1 MDEDKLKRVFDQI
14 KPTQEQERVM
24 LDRLLTGQK
33 EVKPVSRM
41 KKMPAVLAAAA
52 VLLLACA
59 FTVATGLDQKFA
71 ALFGAGEQET
81 RLIKDGVVQVDQ
93 RHTYENG
100 WTVEVEQMLVD
111 RYTLAVLLDVIA
123 PEETALWG
131 EDYSVLATSDIEPES
146 EENGVGG
153 WVSGSIVLPDDAPGD
168 HHISILWY
176 RGPTTYLQA
185 DAQTFLG
192 GEFTITPLRL
202 VEKTTFEIG
211 KRHRV
216 KVATS
221 DGTEQLIILGHGALR
236 LSASAFRAEVEQV
249 EGEIAGILAQNNR
262 REKTRPI
269 QAAMDQAKGRR
280 RPS

>member
-71 ALFGAGEQET
+71 ALFGAGEQEA

-123 PEETALWG
+123 PEETA
-131 EDYSVLATSDIEPES
+131 
-146 EENGVGG
+146 
-153 WVSGSIVLPDDAPGD
+153 
-168 HHISILWY
+168 
-176 RGPTTYLQA
+176 
-185 DAQTFLG
+185 
-192 GEFTITPLRL
+192 
-202 VEKTTFEIG
+202 
-211 KRHRV
+211 
-216 KVATS
+216 
-221 DGTEQLIILGHGALR
+221 
-236 LSASAFRAEVEQV
+236 
-249 EGEIAGILAQNNR
+249 
-262 REKTRPI
+262 
-269 QAAMDQAKGRR
+269 
-280 RPS
+280 